1 MSATTFA
8 SICAPG
14 PLGHVVTLRGTDV
27 EVEAHAPTRQEAESD
42 ASLALTR
49 ERRRLEAELRR
60 GVHRTLSTR
69 HPVSRTEV
77 PHVA

>member
-1 MSATTFA
+1 MSATFA
-8 SICAPG
+8 SISAPG

-49 ERRRLEAELRR
+49 ERRRLEAMHRR
-60 GVHRTLSTR
+60 GVHRTVSTR
-69 HPVSRTEV
+69 HPVSRHEV
-77 PHVA
+77 SHVA